1 MNASAIEE
9 FKEKVLA
16 SSELQSKFSEAG
28 SVEEFVEITV
38 RVGAENGYSF
48 STEEVRLLL
57 DSQQDDSQ
65 LSEQDL
71 TAVAGGYVSFGSST
85 LCGYCGPTS
94 GTSGRATKLPASS
107 KGTV

>member
-48 STEEVRLLL
+48 STEDVRLLL
-57 DSQQDDSQ
+57 ESQQDDSQ

-71 TAVAGGYVSFGSST
+71 TAVAGGAISYGNSIF
-85 LCGYCGPTS
+85 CGYCGPRS
-94 GTSGRATKLPASS
+94 GTYVSKLAP
-107 KGTV
+107 